1 MFNHAIS
8 ITFSLVDENQDPIN
22 KDNLVALI
30 EAAQKRLNNILK
42 DEDFNA
48 FECYDSYEEDH
59 LSRQQG

>member
-22 KDNLVALI
+22 KDNLAILV
-30 EAAQKRLNNILK
+30 EAAQKRLDNILK

-48 FECYDSYEEDH
+48 FECFDSYEEDH